1 MTGACRKPQG
11 LCGFSWKVVR
21 RATFVV
27 DQDLLDFG
35 KHAMVSCGKQGED
48 KIHNADVRADTD
60 HKNRLYPVAAGPLH
74 HSIGSVGLK
83 GSDEAVDAVLA
94 NQRCLWF
101 ILQPL
106 EFRNQFLLA
115 AAAFV
120 GHRIEK
126 HGSNVWLVNTGWNG
140 GSAQS
145 GAKRIS
151 IKDTRAIITAI
162 LNGSIENS
170 QYQRDVVFGLQ
181 IPETLDGV
189 DSNILKRFSDLITQ
203 AKKMQEK
210 MKETQE
216 ALKKIEVE
224 GISGGNAIRVIMNG
238 DGELKKISLDENLL
252 KESKEI
258 VEDLIVAAHND
269 AKSKL
274 KKKTSEEIS
283 KVTGGVSLPP
293 GFKLPF

>member
-1 MTGACRKPQG
+1 MT
-11 LCGFSWKVVR
+11 
-21 RATFVV
+21 
-27 DQDLLDFG
+27 DF
-35 KHAMVSCGKQGED
+35 
-48 KIHNADVRADTD
+48 T
-60 HKNRLYPVAAGPLH
+60 
-74 HSIGSVGLK
+74 
-83 GSDEAVDAVLA
+83 
-94 NQRCLWF
+94 
-101 ILQPL
+101 
-106 EFRNQFLLA
+106 
-115 AAAFV
+115 
-120 GHRIEK
+120 
-126 HGSNVWLVNTGWNG
+126 
-140 GSAQS
+140 
-145 GAKRIS
+145 
-151 IKDTRAIITAI
+151 
-162 LNGSIENS
+162 
-170 QYQRDVVFGLQ
+170 
-181 IPETLDGV
+181 
-189 DSNILKRFSDLITQ
+189 DLITQ

-216 ALKKIEVE
+216 VLKKIEIE